1 MKLLPYYFI
10 VIDNI
15 EYEKDILKEIP
26 EKEASEEEEE
36 TTEQEGKQTENNRK
50 TNVPWSKLRENVWSL
65 GCKNQVKPNVKN
77 LFQHSLCIPRSN

>member
-1 MKLLPYYFI
+1 MCLQKDCRAYMKLLPYYFI

-15 EYEKDILKEIP
+15 EYEKDLLKEIP

-50 TNVPWSKLRENVWSL
+50 TNVPWSKLRENV
-65 GCKNQVKPNVKN
+65 
-77 LFQHSLCIPRSN
+77 